1 MSLISGSEEV
11 TVAWHFDHFVVHS
24 LIIHIVPFIIMHD
37 YIFYSRGY
45 YEDDDDN
52 NNNNSG

>member
-11 TVAWHFDHFVVHS
+11 TVRWHFDHFVVHS
-24 LIIHIVPFIIMHD
+24 LIIVPFIIMHE

-52 NNNNSG
+52 NNSG